1 MDDLHARIAALEAD
15 AAVMREAL
23 RIVLDIALPTLRD
36 NPLMFSAW
44 QIGKH
49 ALSKDAGRELLA
61 DLRDLRE
68 YKAIADAAGT
78 GRLIQ
83 ERDAAE
89 RKVAAA
95 EGMAAALDLC
105 ASLPIAKSYPDG
117 PCIDREDHKVVIA
130 ALTAW
135 QEASRG

>member
-1 MDDLHARIAALEAD
+1 MDNQETSELRAEIEERAVD
-15 AAVMREAL
+15 AATEEL
-23 RIVLDIALPTLRD
+23 RAE
-36 NPLMFSAW
+36 
-44 QIGKH
+44 
-49 ALSKDAGRELLA
+49 LSH
-61 DLRDLRE
+61 LRE

-95 EGMAAALDLC
+95 EGMAAALALC
-105 ASLPIAKSYPDG
+105 ARLPIAKSYPDG